1 MADEHTQP
9 LIEALNVGITG
20 VEADVWLQADGTLLV
35 CASGRSAA
43 AFLPT
48 FSLLAKKVGHTEDE
62 LDPAKTLAA
71 LYLDPLLQ
79 IIAGEKE
86 SATV

>member
-1 MADEHTQP
+1 MCGCKLTEHSWCVHP
-9 LIEALNVGITG
+9 VDL
-20 VEADVWLQADGTLLV
+20 LQL
-35 CASGRSAA
+35 SFQRSHYWQ
-43 AFLPT
+43 
-48 FSLLAKKVGHTEDE
+48 KKVGHTEDE